1 MTTWQKVRLGVAAL
15 ILVALSIA
23 GCVGYTDELRAID
36 GPARGI
42 QAAAQLAYVALGFA
56 SALALFLKPS
66 ASRILLYA
74 WGLTL
79 VITGALAPVVWGKAP
94 WLAGLF
100 VGVIFAVIAAIVIAL
115 ARVSASRPA

>member
-1 MTTWQKVRLGVAAL
+1 MTTWQKIRLGLAEF
-15 ILVALSIA
+15 ILVSLSIA
-23 GCVGYTDELRAID
+23 GCIGYTDELRAVD
-36 GPARGI
+36 GLGRGI

-56 SALALFLKPS
+56 AALALFLKPS

-94 WLAGLF
+94 WLAGVF
-100 VGVIFAVIAAIVIAL
+100 IGVVMASIVAIVIAL
-115 ARVSASRPA
+115 ARVPASRSA